1 MNIIVN
7 SITSS
12 DLEKLEKSINHE
24 VVYVKEMT
32 QFFNDEIVKGEE
44 GGVVNT
50 LNNLVGYTAL
60 NVLGKDNIPIN
71 LVYVKDLTKARGGVY
86 KNTAQNKKLG
96 RIGAKYGEPTGGLAN
111 EIRSENKKADPS
123 KVEVKDIGFIKQ
135 GNNTVA
141 YDKTRPKEGPNLPVI
156 AYISN
161 SGAISY
167 HKHMNK
173 EYSNDVKALIDKK
186 AEGIKGGKK
195 PQSDAQKKFTG
206 DVASGKTN
214 LSEMAGKKEDI
225 TTDSELV
232 LIISEIVNDLKESR
246 NKAKKGSSEY
256 KMLVSKIEAAEKR
269 RVTDDTGKTTGWK
282 KK

>member
-7 SITSS
+7 SITPS

-44 GGVVNT
+44 GGIGNI
-50 LNNLVGYTAL
+50 LNNFVGYTVL

-86 KNTAQNKKLG
+86 KNTSQNKKLG

-111 EIRSENKKADPS
+111 EIRNENKKAEDEKRDVKGEYSHLDNEDLQREYGNLVDAMKDWSEGS
-123 KVEVKDIGFIKQ
+123 KVKYHEAWKQRNKKKRDLESEIK
-135 GNNTVA
+135 G
-141 YDKTRPKEGPNLPVI
+141 R
-156 AYISN
+156 
-161 SGAISY
+161 
-167 HKHMNK
+167 
-173 EYSNDVKALIDKK
+173 DKK

-206 DVASGKTN
+206 DVTSGKTN
-214 LSEMAGKKEDI
+214 LSEMADKKEDMF
-225 TTDSELV
+225 TDPA
-232 LIISEIVNDLKESR
+232 LILKMTKTVNSWKERR
-246 NKAKKGSSEY
+246 NKSQKGSPEHT
-256 KMLVSKIEAAEKR
+256 MLVSKIEAAEKR
-269 RVTDDTGKTTGWK
+269 KVVDKAGELIGWK

>member
-71 LVYVKDLTKARGGVY
+71 LVYVKDLIKARGGVY
-86 KNTAQNKKLG
+86 KNTSQNKKLG

-111 EIRSENKKADPS
+111 EIRSENKKAA
-123 KVEVKDIGFIKQ
+123 EG
-135 GNNTVA
+135 G
-141 YDKTRPKEGPNLPVI
+141 KEAKI
-156 AYISN
+156 AQAQEM
-161 SGAISY
+161 G
-167 HKHMNK
+167 
-173 EYSNDVKALIDKK
+173 KK
-186 AEGIKGGKK
+186 AFE
-195 PQSDAQKKFTG
+195 
-206 DVASGKTN
+206 
-214 LSEMAGKKEDI
+214 AGKK
-225 TTDSELV
+225 SV
-232 LIISEIVNDLKESR
+232 P
-246 NKAKKGSSEY
+246 A
-256 KMLVSKIEAAEKR
+256 
-269 RVTDDTGKTTGWK
+269 
-282 KK
+282 